1 MTERLGALA
10 AEIVPPL
17 AQLLARTFLYAL
29 ALGVVLIFLSFV
41 GALVFRRRPPA
52 KDTQREVGPPSTDHA
67 ETLDAGKP

>member
-29 ALGVVLIFLSFV
+29 AVGVVLILLSFV
-41 GALVFRRRPPA
+41 GGLVFRRRPPA
-52 KDTQREVGPPSTDHA
+52 KDTQREAGPPSTEHSDS
-67 ETLDAGKP
+67 LKAGKP